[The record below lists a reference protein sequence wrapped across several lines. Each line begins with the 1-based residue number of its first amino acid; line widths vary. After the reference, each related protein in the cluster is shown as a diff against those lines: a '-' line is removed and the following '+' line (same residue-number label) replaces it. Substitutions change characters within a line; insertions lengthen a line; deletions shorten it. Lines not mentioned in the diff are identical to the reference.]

1 MISTNTGKRGARRT
15 KVQLEKD
22 IMDALE
28 QLIIERGFMNIPM
41 LTLVKAAGI
50 DPNVF
55 YRHYGTIENLLDKFT
70 SQYDF
75 WLNDIVNI
83 SNLPK
88 LGNKKFYTETLKGL
102 YNELAKSPV
111 MQKLLAW
118 ELAEDNPT
126 TRRTAGIR
134 EKLNLNLIAYYEELF
149 QSAGIDIKSITA
161 LLTGGIYYLALY
173 QNRSKLCTIDFST
186 EEGQKRLANAIELLV
201 NMLFDKL
208 EQKQKQQQIIQKMQ
222 NDGILQAK
230 ILEYLDI
237 TPYQYKKIM
246 AK

>member
-1 MISTNTGKRGARRT
+1 MISTNTGKRNARRT

-22 IMDALE
+22 IMNALE

-55 YRHYGTIENLLDKFT
+55 YRRYGTIENLLDKFT
-70 SQYDF
+70 GQYDF
-75 WLNDIVNI
+75 WLNDILNI

-88 LGNKKFYTETLKGL
+88 LGERKFYAEALKKL
-102 YNELAKSPV
+102 YNELVKSPV

-118 ELAEDNPT
+118 ELSEDNPT

-149 QSAGIDIKSITA
+149 QSSGIDIKSITA
-161 LLTGGIYYLALY
+161 LLTGGIYYLALR
-173 QNRSKLCTIDFST
+173 QGHSKLCSIDFGT
-186 EEGQKRLANAIELLV
+186 EEGQKRLANAIDLIV

-208 EQKQKQQQIIQKMQ
+208 EQKHRQYVMIQKMQ
-222 NDGILQAK
+222 NDGITQGK
-230 ILEYLDI
+230 IIEYLDI